1 MPVFLESY
9 NILQTLFCFF
19 PWRGS
24 PSLDRYTNLPQNSAL
39 LAQPSRGD
47 IYSFNAG
54 ADRAAEEA
62 AGGQAEVPLTTDRVP
77 PGVSVLAR
85 TRDANPAVGGGWR
98 RLTAV
103 QLPGAVL
110 CGGAVLLARLRA
122 LLVAA
127 GRVEVDAGGLADV
140 GGVVGH
146 ECCLVLNPCQSQ
158 RKVLGFMVYA
168 LGFRV
173 QGWSGRA
180 GILPFRPVAA
190 RV

>member
-1 MPVFLESY
+1 M
-9 NILQTLFCFF
+9 
-19 PWRGS
+19 
-24 PSLDRYTNLPQNSAL
+24 
-39 LAQPSRGD
+39 
-47 IYSFNAG
+47 AG

-62 AGGQAEVPLTTDRVP
+62 AGGQAEVPLTPERVP
-77 PGVSVLAR
+77 PGVRVLAR

-98 RLTAV
+98 RRLTAV

-110 CGGAVLLARLRA
+110 RGRAVLLARLRA

-146 ECCLVLNPCQSQ
+146 ECCLADNPMSVTAEGF
-158 RKVLGFMVYA
+158 RVYGLWFKVQG

-180 GILPFRPVAA
+180 GILPFRPVALGFTA
-190 RV
+190 

>member
-1 MPVFLESY
+1 MNAGLLRELQYSADFILFLSLERCPLSRSIHES
-9 NILQTLFCFF
+9 
-19 PWRGS
+19 S
-24 PSLDRYTNLPQNSAL
+24 PNSAL

-47 IYSFNAG
+47 IFSFIAG

-62 AGGQAEVPLTTDRVP
+62 AGGQAEVPLTPERVP

-103 QLPGAVL
+103 QPPGAVL
-110 CGGAVLLARLRA
+110 RGRAVLLARLRA

-146 ECCLVLNPCQSQ
+146 ECCLADKPLSVT
-158 RKVLGFMVYA
+158 A
-168 LGFRV
+168 EGFRV
-173 QGWSGRA
+173 
-180 GILPFRPVAA
+180 
-190 RV
+190 

>member
-1 MPVFLESY
+1 MPVFLKAKLH
-9 NILQTLFCFF
+9 IFCFF
-19 PWRGS
+19 LERCPLSRSIHESS
-24 PSLDRYTNLPQNSAL
+24 PNSAL

-47 IYSFNAG
+47 IYSFMAG

-62 AGGQAEVPLTTDRVP
+62 AGGQAEVPLTPERVP

-85 TRDANPAVGGGWR
+85 TRDANPAVGGGGR

-110 CGGAVLLARLRA
+110 CGRAVLLARYHARLRA

-146 ECCLVLNPCQSQ
+146 ECCLADKPLSVT
-158 RKVLGFMVYA
+158 A
-168 LGFRV
+168 EGFRV
-173 QGWSGRA
+173 YELWSGFCGR
-180 GILPFRPVAA
+180 FRSGLHVFAS
-190 RV
+190 

>member
-1 MPVFLESY
+1 MNAGLLRELQYSADFILFLSLERCPLSRSIHES
-9 NILQTLFCFF
+9 
-19 PWRGS
+19 S
-24 PSLDRYTNLPQNSAL
+24 PNSAL

-47 IYSFNAG
+47 IFSFIAG

-62 AGGQAEVPLTTDRVP
+62 AGGQAEVPLTAEHVP
-77 PGVSVLAR
+77 PGVRVLAR

-110 CGGAVLLARLRA
+110 CGRAVLLARYHARLRA

-146 ECCLVLNPCQSQ
+146 ECCLADTPLSVT
-158 RKVLGFMVYA
+158 A
-168 LGFRV
+168 EGFRV
-173 QGWSGRA
+173 
-180 GILPFRPVAA
+180 
-190 RV
+190 